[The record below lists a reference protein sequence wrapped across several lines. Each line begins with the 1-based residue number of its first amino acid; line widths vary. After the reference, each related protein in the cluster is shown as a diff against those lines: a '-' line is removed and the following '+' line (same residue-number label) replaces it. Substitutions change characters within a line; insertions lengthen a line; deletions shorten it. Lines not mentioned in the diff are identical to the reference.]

1 VNIGGAFVMENG
13 DQAVKLL
20 MTWDIV
26 PGREQEYF
34 EFVVRE
40 FVPGMQ
46 RLGITPTEAWYTT
59 YGKRPQI
66 LTGGVTET
74 LKAMQEALITDDW
87 LRLREQL
94 MKFVT
99 NFNFKVVD
107 ATGGFQM

>member
-1 VNIGGAFVMENG
+1 MNAIQVLALEGERM
-13 DQAVKLL
+13 AVKLL

-66 LTGGVTET
+66 LTGGIADT
-74 LKAMQEALITDDW
+74 MQVMREALTTEDW
-87 LRLREQL
+87 DELRTKL
-94 MKFVT
+94 MEFVT
-99 NFNFKVVD
+99 NFNFKVVG

>member
-1 VNIGGAFVMENG
+1 M
-13 DQAVKLL
+13 AVKLL

-46 RLGITPTEAWYTT
+46 KLGIQPTEAWYTT
-59 YGKRPQI
+59 YGERPQI
-66 LTGGVTET
+66 LTGGVTDNLGEMET
-74 LKAMQEALITDDW
+74 ALATDDW
-87 LRLREQL
+87 GVLKDSLL
-94 MKFVT
+94 KYVT
-99 NFNFKVVD
+99 NFEWKVVP

>member
-1 VNIGGAFVMENG
+1 MEDSNK
-13 DQAVKLL
+13 AVKLL

-59 YGKRPQI
+59 FGKRPQI

-74 LKAMQEALITDDW
+74 MQDMQEALTTDEW
-87 LRLREQL
+87 LHLREQL
-94 MKFVT
+94 MEFVT
-99 NFNFKVVD
+99 NFHLKVVD
-107 ATGGFQM
+107 ARGGFQM